1 MNPEFLREGDAV
13 NDFFNP
19 DRIILGVNNQRTE
32 EILRNLYSPIQCPKV
47 TTTIKVAEMV
57 KYASNAFLA
66 TKISFANE
74 IGNLCKKLEID
85 SNEVFHGVGLDKRI
99 NPHFFRTGIGFG
111 GSCFPKDVLA
121 LVTFAKSLGIEPNI
135 LNAVLKTNDHQPE
148 KMIEL
153 LKQHIDVQNSMIGI
167 LGLAFKPDTDDV
179 RESRAIPVI
188 RTLLDSG
195 AQIIAYDPMAM
206 NNFRKIFPEI
216 GYMESAG
223 AVLKADV
230 ILIVTEWKEFEQLD
244 YHNKI
249 VIDGRGINKARREA
263 CIYEGVCW

>member
-1 MNPEFLREGDAV
+1 
-13 NDFFNP
+13 
-19 DRIILGVNNQRTE
+19 
-32 EILRNLYSPIQCPKV
+32 
-47 TTTIKVAEMV
+47 
-57 KYASNAFLA
+57 
-66 TKISFANE
+66 
-74 IGNLCKKLEID
+74 
-85 SNEVFHGVGLDKRI
+85 
-99 NPHFFRTGIGFG
+99 
-111 GSCFPKDVLA
+111 
-121 LVTFAKSLGIEPNI
+121 
-135 LNAVLKTNDHQPE
+135 
-148 KMIEL
+148 MIEL